1 MDTNTIEIKAVINL
15 PKSKEAAH
23 EMLVIMNKLVAA
35 CSDAEAK
42 AKDASVRAAM
52 EPVSD
57 VLAEN
62 MFECEQ
68 NRKRAYA

>member
-1 MDTNTIEIKAVINL
+1 MDTKFEVKAVVNL

-35 CSDAEAK
+35 CADAEAK
-42 AKDASVRAAM
+42 GRDASVRAAI

-57 VLAEN
+57 MLAEI

>member
-57 VLAEN
+57 VLAEI

-68 NRKRAYA
+68 NRKKAYA

>member
-1 MDTNTIEIKAVINL
+1 MNTKIEVNAVVNL

-35 CSDAEAK
+35 CADAEAK
-42 AKDASVRAAM
+42 GKDASVRAAI

-57 VLAEN
+57 MLAEI

>member
-1 MDTNTIEIKAVINL
+1 MDTKFEVKAVVNL

-35 CSDAEAK
+35 CADAEAK
-42 AKDASVRAAM
+42 GRDASVRAAI
-52 EPVSD
+52 EPITD
-57 VLAEN
+57 ALTDI